1 MKNTIPNERQRMLQA
16 TFVREQV
23 SFIQHSLLSGGACLM
38 DEIITLVN
46 CNRVLQPHEDALVL
60 TLGINGFDVR
70 RILVDPGS
78 SVNLL
83 QIST

>member
-1 MKNTIPNERQRMLQA
+1 
-16 TFVREQV
+16 
-23 SFIQHSLLSGGACLM
+23 M
-38 DEIITLVN
+38 DEIITPVN
-46 CNRVLQPHEDALVL
+46 YNRVLQPHEDALVL

-78 SVNLL
+78 SVDLL